1 MNALRKLNAWLG
13 MYDSFFYCIL
23 SLKDSKKDV
32 IWKEVYVN
40 SLYKVYI
47 WKETLDLWSHINEII
62 RETIYVRICTFFWIW
77 LVTNYWWLCHL
88 AWRNEIQ
95 HFGKN
100 VLDPGKYSTLGALC
114 QFLPLCYP
122 ANRALGEAVRPPPR
136 GFVKLYSRLR
146 SYICVADICE
156 CMYI

>member
-1 MNALRKLNAWLG
+1 

-62 RETIYVRICTFFWIW
+62 RETIYVRICTFFWQITDDFAIW
-77 LVTNYWWLCHL
+77 PDEMKYNIL
-88 AWRNEIQ
+88 
-95 HFGKN
+95 GKT
-100 VLDPGKYSTLGALC
+100 S
-114 QFLPLCYP
+114 
-122 ANRALGEAVRPPPR
+122 
-136 GFVKLYSRLR
+136 
-146 SYICVADICE
+146 
-156 CMYI
+156 